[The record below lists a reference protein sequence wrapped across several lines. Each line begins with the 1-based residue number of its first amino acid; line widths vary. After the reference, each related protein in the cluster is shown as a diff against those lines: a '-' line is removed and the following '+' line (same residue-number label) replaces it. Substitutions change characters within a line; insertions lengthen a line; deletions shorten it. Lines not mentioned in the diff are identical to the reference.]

1 MLKDALF
8 LLTEYKE
15 YFIKGTLNTLLL
27 SFSGTAIGI
36 LIGLCT
42 GIIRTAPESKNP
54 VLRVIQKI
62 VNALIYCYVEVFR
75 GTPMMVQSMV
85 IYWGYAFAT
94 GGKTLDLTLSAIMI
108 ISINTSAYMTEIV
121 RGGIISIDKGQFE
134 AASAIGMNHTQTMTR
149 IIIPQVIR
157 NILPSTSNELLNNI
171 KDSSVLNVIGAT
183 ELFFNGGLIGRKK
196 YMIFQSYLVVSVIY
210 LCITLIVTNIL
221 RKFEKVLEGNE
232 DFLIVPSQTISQ
244 VNGDEQ

>member
-1 MLKDALF
+1 MIKDALF
-8 LLTEYKE
+8 LLTEYKQ
-15 YFIKGTLNTLLL
+15 YFIKGTLNTLLF

-36 LIGLCT
+36 VIGLCT
-42 GIIRTAPESKNP
+42 GIIRTAPESKNK
-54 VLRVIQKI
+54 VVAYIQKA

-94 GGKTLDLTLSAIMI
+94 GGKTLDLTFSAIMI
-108 ISINTSAYMTEIV
+108 IAINTGAYMTEIV

-134 AASAIGMNHTQTMTR
+134 AANAIGMNHTQTMTK

-210 LCITLIVTNIL
+210 LIITLIVTNVL

-244 VNGDEQ
+244 VNKHE